1 MYNGTMKSVIARPGY
16 RLEEMIFITRGSL
29 GLYNT
34 LTDQKWPGIQ
44 VREQTPFTIMPA
56 GSIWGDYQLLFDLSP
71 VVEVRPFI
79 PNNGTTIDIL
89 QQVEQFDG
97 GIEPEFYETMCL
109 RKDRLAQLCDLFPK
123 TANTLKY

>member
-16 RLEEMIFITRGSL
+16 KLEEMIFITRGSL

-56 GSIWGDYQLLFDLSP
+56 GSIWGDYQLLFDLNP

-79 PNNGTTIDIL
+79 PNNGTTEFIL
-89 QQVEQFDG
+89 
-97 GIEPEFYETMCL
+97 
-109 RKDRLAQLCDLFPK
+109 
-123 TANTLKY
+123 